1 MRRQT
6 RAGWQWARTTATLWP
21 SSVRLVLCA
30 GGLWVLAL
38 LAPGPWALVGV
49 PVLIGLGF
57 VVVHRRRFHHLGVG
71 LVVFACL
78 AAVQICVLTS
88 ARGPVENTETN
99 GIVVGASTPGP
110 SGWSRLTLL
119 TGGGFTEVLAPAV
132 PPAGAH
138 VEMRTE
144 RLDDIRITRHQPRV
158 TRPPTAVWWGG
169 GVGPATLR
177 ENSLAAGTSGGAL
190 LPGLVVGDTEPQDA
204 QMTDDMRVVS
214 LTHLSAV
221 SGTNVTIVSLG
232 AGLLAGACRAGPRTR
247 AAVGVLTCLGY
258 VFVVG
263 FEPSAIRAA
272 GMAVAVALVFL
283 RGGGIAPVAVIA
295 ATVALLLTG
304 VPVLATSV
312 GFVLSVI
319 STTVIM
325 FVVPLLLR
333 RLLVRFP
340 LAPSVLVSA
349 LVVPLVAQ
357 LACTPVLVAIDPRLG
372 GWSVV
377 ANALASPAV
386 LPATI
391 AGFVSLVT
399 GGIGLPG
406 LPWIAEF
413 TAWLGSLCAWWI
425 VAVAR
430 VCARLPGASLAWPD
444 PPVGSLVA
452 LAVLALFTVGVVL
465 LIRKRLW
472 GAPVVVL
479 AIAFGAAVVVVGSPR
494 PPARD
499 WLVLVCDVGQ
509 GSATVVNLGDG
520 RGLVIDAGKEPG
532 PIDACL
538 DDSGIAEVDL
548 AISHFDADHSG
559 GAAGTAW
566 SRTVGQVWVSANV
579 IGSPDVAQLVRD
591 TGAEVVPLDRGRR
604 LDIDGVAIEVLWPP
618 GGGTGVP
625 PSGRTS
631 VPPAGAGPPVEG
643 RGGTEGDDAGG
654 TGQGN
659 GRSESGQGSGGSES
673 GTAARNEDSLVFR
686 IDVGGLTVLIPGDV
700 GEEEQFVLAQSL
712 TPTDVLLAPHH
723 GSSDLS
729 VDFYRAARA
738 QLGIVSVG
746 ENRYGHPTDRSLQAF
761 GPVRVLRTDECG
773 TIALYSG
780 PRFST
785 ARGCVSAGGEDD
797 DGRVPGGR

>member
-1 MRRQT
+1 M
-6 RAGWQWARTTATLWP
+6 
-21 SSVRLVLCA
+21 RLVLCA
-30 GGLWVLAL
+30 AGLWALAL
-38 LAPGPWALVGV
+38 LAPGPWALVGA
-49 PVLIGLGF
+49 PVVIGIGF
-57 VVVHRRRFHHLGVG
+57 VVVRRRRFHHLGVG
-71 LVVFACL
+71 LIVFACL

-119 TGGGFTEVLAPAV
+119 TGGGFAEVLAPAV
-132 PPAGAH
+132 PPVGAR

-144 RLDDIRITRHQPRV
+144 RLDDIRITRDDPRV
-158 TRPPTAVWWGG
+158 MRAPNAVWRWRAEMR
-169 GVGPATLR
+169 ATLR

-190 LPGLVVGDTEPQDA
+190 LPGLVVGDTAPQDA

-247 AAVGVLTCLGY
+247 VAVGVLTCLGY

-319 STTVIM
+319 ATTVIM

-386 LPATI
+386 LPATV
-391 AGFVSLVT
+391 AGFVSLVA

-406 LPWIAEF
+406 LSWIAEF

-452 LAVLALFTVGVVL
+452 LAVLALLTVGVVL

-479 AIAFGAAVVVVGSPR
+479 AVALGAAVVVVGSPR

-499 WLVLVCDVGQ
+499 WLVLACDVGQ
-509 GSATVVNLGDG
+509 GSATVVNLGGG
-520 RGLVIDAGKEPG
+520 RGLVIDAGKQPG
-532 PIDACL
+532 PIDECL

-559 GAAGTAW
+559 GAAGTTW
-566 SRTVGQVWVSANV
+566 SRTVGQVWVSANA

-591 TGAEVVPLDRGRR
+591 TGAEVAPLHRGRR
-604 LDIDGVAIEVLWPP
+604 LDIGGVAIEVLWPP
-618 GGGTGVP
+618 STGVP
-625 PSGRTS
+625 P
-631 VPPAGAGPPVEG
+631 AEG
-643 RGGTEGDDAGG
+643 RGGIGGDAAGG
-654 TGQGN
+654 IGQAN
-659 GRSESGQGSGGSES
+659 GRSGD

-686 IDVGGLTVLIPGDV
+686 VVVRGLTVLIPGDV

-729 VDFYRAARA
+729 DDFYRAARA

-746 ENRYGHPTDRSLQAF
+746 ENRYGHPTERSLQAF

-773 TIALYSG
+773 TIALYAG

-785 ARGCVSAGGEDD
+785 ARSCASAGGEDGE
-797 DGRVPGGR
+797 GRVPRGR